1 MKKLM
6 ILAFVSVA
14 VTMASCRKDVN
25 CTCTAE
31 VTTVSSGGSGP
42 SVTTASTQKT
52 TYTQEKI
59 RKKNA
64 GLVTDCNNR
73 TEVTTDKYTFGNVVY
88 TDVNTSVYTCELK

>member
-1 MKKLM
+1 MKKL
-6 ILAFVSVA
+6 ILFAIVSVA

-42 SVTTASTQKT
+42 TTTIASTQKT

-59 RKKNA
+59 RRKNA

-73 TEVTTDKYTFGNVVY
+73 TEVNTYKETFQGVTY
-88 TDVNTSVYTCELK
+88 TDVSTSVYTCELK